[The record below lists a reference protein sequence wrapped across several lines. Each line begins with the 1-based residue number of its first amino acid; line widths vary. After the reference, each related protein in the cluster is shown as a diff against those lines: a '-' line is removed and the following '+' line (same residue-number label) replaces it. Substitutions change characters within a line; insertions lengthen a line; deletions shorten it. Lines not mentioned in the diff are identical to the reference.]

1 MQKYLSFP
9 DSSSK
14 LLMLLIQPS
23 IINLAAN
30 NLSIKLFFKV
40 KPYLATTRMKT
51 TKTLRKIKRKRRKKK
66 IKQPKIRNPKAIQNP
81 KSKKKEAKEGKEGKK
96 KKNK

>member
-40 KPYLATTRMKT
+40 KPYLATTMMKT

-66 IKQPKIRNPKAIQNP
+66 NKAAKNK
-81 KSKKKEAKEGKEGKK
+81 KSKSNSKSKKQKKEAKEGKEGKK